1 MAGRTDMLVGLW
13 HNHLT
18 HVPLATSTGVKKRVD
33 RESEL
38 WTSVLSLTGQ
48 EKW

>member
-1 MAGRTDMLVGLW
+1 MLVGLW
-13 HNHLT
+13 HNHLI
-18 HVPLATSTGVKKRVD
+18 HVPLATSTGLKKRLD
-33 RESEL
+33 PESEL

>member
-1 MAGRTDMLVGLW
+1 MLVGLW

-38 WTSVLSLTGQ
+38 WTSVLALTGQ
-48 EKW
+48 DKW